1 MIGTVYFH
9 PFSDSAAVWFPA
21 CSPLRRTKIYRDV
34 LSGVRSYN
42 FFPTNTK
49 LPEQSTQEHNLHFGI
64 HYALR
69 KKKERRIF
77 TNILERKGKQ
87 KWKLSCPSFIS
98 CNQSVSLFTDNLICC
113 QCSAN
118 QQSSQESEGPFTLHN
133 FFGTARIKMVRVPKN
148 IARIPRLHILFSAM
162 LTTVK

>member
-49 LPEQSTQEHNLHFGI
+49 LPEQSTQEHGYTLEFTT
-64 HYALR
+64 LCEKR
-69 KKKERRIF
+69 KIF
-77 TNILERKGKQ
+77 TNILEWKGKQ

-98 CNQSVSLFTDNLICC
+98 CNQSVSLYTDNLICC

-118 QQSSQESEGPFTLHN
+118 QQSSQESEGPFTLQK